1 MEALSLYNGEVLPS
15 SLSRGERE
23 FACEY
28 LAFTKNLLLDSIA
41 GLSRAAMGA
50 RTEPDRWSMAENIEH
65 LALAGDITWKILHE
79 LLGKR
84 PTPERRELVR
94 VSIKRII
101 CIMSDRS
108 RKLSSLSGLLPAGR
122 FADTAAALAHFIEQ
136 RDRLI
141 DYVRHTED
149 GLKDRH
155 AFHPFVGTV
164 NLYQFLLLEE
174 AHTARHVLQIEEIK
188 SEFGLYEER

>member
-1 MEALSLYNGEVLPS
+1 MYNGEVLPS
-15 SLSRGERE
+15 PLSRGERE

-164 NLYQFLLLEE
+164 NLYQFLLLEG

>member
-1 MEALSLYNGEVLPS
+1 MTALSLCNREVQPS
-15 SLSRGERE
+15 SLTRGERE

-41 GLSRAAMGA
+41 GLSKAAMDA
-50 RTEPDRWSMAENIEH
+50 RTEPDRWSMAENIGH
-65 LALAGDITWKILHE
+65 LALAGDITWTILHE
-79 LLGKR
+79 LLGKG
-84 PTPERRELVR
+84 PTPEKRELIR
-94 VSIKRII
+94 VDIKRII
-101 CIMSDRS
+101 CILSDRN
-108 RKLSSLSGLLPAGR
+108 RKLNSLSGLPPAGR
-122 FADTAAALAHFIEQ
+122 FADTEAALAHFVEQ

-141 DYVRHTED
+141 DYVRHTGD

-164 NLYQFLLLEE
+164 NLFQFILLEG

-188 SEFGLYEER
+188 RAFGLWATA

>member
-41 GLSRAAMGA
+41 GLGRAAMEA
-50 RTEPDRWSMAENIEH
+50 RTERDRWSMAENIEH

-79 LLGKR
+79 QLGKS
-84 PTPERRELVR
+84 PTPERRELIR

-108 RKLSSLSGLLPAGR
+108 RKLSCLSGLLPAGR
-122 FADTAAALAHFIEQ
+122 FADTEAALAHFVEQ
-136 RDRLI
+136 RDQLI
-141 DYVRHTED
+141 HYVRHTED

-164 NLYQFLLLEE
+164 NLYQFLLLEG

-188 SEFGLYEER
+188 SEFGLWG